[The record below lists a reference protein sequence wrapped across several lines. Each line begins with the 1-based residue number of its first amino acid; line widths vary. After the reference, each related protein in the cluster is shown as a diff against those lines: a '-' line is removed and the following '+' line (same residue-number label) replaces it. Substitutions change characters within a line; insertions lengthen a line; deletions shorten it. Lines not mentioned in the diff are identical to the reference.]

1 MGSFAC
7 RLLAFLQIFIFLCID
22 LADATSTVE
31 KPLQLEKQALGYAPG
46 QAVPVTCL
54 DRTM

>member
-1 MGSFAC
+1 MGFFAFH
-7 RLLAFLQIFIFLCID
+7 LLAMLQISIVLCID
-22 LADATSTVE
+22 LAEATSTDE
-31 KPLQLEKQALGYAPG
+31 KPLQLAKKALGYAPG